1 MGQRVP
7 PISKQLLCQLE
18 CIGETQVVAVKRR
31 SEQIQLGCQGRSEP
45 PPYGAVRGNSATKPG
60 QDRTGQD
67 RTGQLTDYDDSE
79 ATSII
84 AGQNSIRL

>member
-67 RTGQLTDYDDSE
+67 RTINWLRWQRGNIHHCRSE
-79 ATSII
+79 FH
-84 AGQNSIRL
+84 QVV

>member
-60 QDRTGQD
+60 QDRTG
-67 RTGQLTDYDDSE
+67 RLTDYDDSE